1 MIAPNWLRYSL
12 RRAWT
17 RWPSIRRRKFPPG
30 TLRFRHW
37 RVYGERGL
45 AGHEA
50 AVWVLGETLTIE
62 YATDT
67 LAQYR
72 LTYEAD
78 GRHIRA
84 VSEPRLFATR
94 HQSPQAWLPRLEA
107 LDWQPAR
114 QLPRY
119 RARRIHQ
126 RLAAQLLLFSPA
138 DASSEETEA

>member
-1 MIAPNWLRYSL
+1 VRGAWCSAADLDRCFRLRAH
-12 RRAWT
+12 RRVNAHG
-17 RWPSIRRRKFPPG
+17 FV
-30 TLRFRHW
+30 RFRHW

-45 AGHEA
+45 AGREA

-62 YATDT
+62 YATEA

-94 HQSPQAWLPRLEA
+94 HQSPQSWLPRLEA

-114 QLPRY
+114 QLSRY
-119 RARRIHQ
+119 RARRIRQ
-126 RLAAQLLLFSPA
+126 RLAAQLLLFPPADESPA
-138 DASSEETEA
+138 ETEA